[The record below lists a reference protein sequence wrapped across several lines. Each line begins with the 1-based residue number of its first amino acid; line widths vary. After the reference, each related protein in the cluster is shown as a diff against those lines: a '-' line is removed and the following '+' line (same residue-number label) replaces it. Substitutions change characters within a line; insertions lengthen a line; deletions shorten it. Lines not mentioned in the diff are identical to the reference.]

1 MSRRRPDAAPAAAP
15 PSSRASDAF
24 PPAAEVTEGSRPR
37 KPRRY
42 NPHEAPP
49 PPSSAAPPPPPPGG
63 EGGPMTLWN
72 LVQFGIDVFCWCNR
86 CSHHAVLPVR
96 VLAAQMGP
104 ATPVPAVAA
113 HVVCSGCGGREVAT
127 RPAWPPR
134 GPVSRHSPT
143 PPGGDD
149 GDDGDDGDA
158 ETSAPAGAPSTG
170 DDAA

>member
-1 MSRRRPDAAPAAAP
+1 MSRRRSDAAPAAAP
-15 PSSRASDAF
+15 PSSRVSDAF

-49 PPSSAAPPPPPPGG
+49 PPPSSAAPPPPDG

-96 VLAAQMGP
+96 VLAVQMGP

-143 PPGGDD
+143 PTGGDGGD
-149 GDDGDDGDA
+149 GGNGGDA
-158 ETSAPAGAPSTG
+158 QARVPAGAPSTG
-170 DDAA
+170 DDPA

>member
-1 MSRRRPDAAPAAAP
+1 MSRRRPHAAPAAAP

-49 PPSSAAPPPPPPGG
+49 PPSAAVPPPPPPPGG

-86 CSHHAVLPVR
+86 CSHHAVLPVKT
-96 VLAAQMGP
+96 LAAQMGP
-104 ATPVPAVAA
+104 GTPVPAVAA
-113 HVVCSGCGGREVAT
+113 HVVCSGCGGREVVT

-134 GPVSRHSPT
+134 GPVSRHSPA
-143 PPGGDD
+143 PGG
-149 GDDGDDGDA
+149 
-158 ETSAPAGAPSTG
+158 GAPSTG
-170 DDAA
+170 DGDGGEGS